1 MSKVI
6 VLEGID
12 KTGKTTILKTLHGL
26 TNYQF
31 VIIDRFTGSNIVY
44 GVFHKREI
52 DIPKLLTLEQELV
65 KSKTV
70 IPVYLVANKKEIS
83 KRIRKHQ
90 EKDIEIKD
98 IDGLML
104 LYKKY
109 MLKSPFNYFI
119 LDTSYKTAEECAMMI
134 YNEML
139 KRELDDKL

>member
-12 KTGKTTILKTLHGL
+12 KTGKTTILKTLHVL